1 MIQMSMQ
8 NMKQFQY
15 ENVGNTS
22 KYLNLS
28 LQINKYQI
36 SIKDFFL
43 LLASF

>member
-8 NMKQFQY
+8 NMKQFQQ

-22 KYLNLS
+22 KYVNLSS

-36 SIKDFFL
+36 SIKDF
-43 LLASF
+43 LASF